1 MCRNRFGISFVI
13 VFLAAILGLPCWG
26 QEYRATITGT
36 VTDASKAVIPKATV
50 SVRNLDTGE
59 VTTVQSNSA
68 GVYVVSFLHPG
79 QKLEVSAEAPGFKK
93 AIYPP
98 VVLTI
103 SQTQTAN
110 FALQVGSESQ
120 EVTVDSESY
129 QIGLDS
135 EKADRGFVVDNK
147 TITQMPLNGRNPL
160 SLLDFVPGVTNE
172 AGTGSE
178 GTPNNMYNVSFYTVN
193 GTPTQN
199 TEYTID
205 GMPNNS
211 TPWYSAS
218 GPSTIPSVD
227 AIQEFKV
234 VTNPYDAQYGRT
246 AGGVVSMELKSG
258 TKDLHGSVYE
268 FGKRGYMDANSWA
281 NNYAGL
287 NRPAH
292 TEDQYGFEVA
302 GPVYIPH
309 IYHGRDKTFFMF
321 NFERFKE
328 VLPNF
333 QTYDIPN
340 AAWLQGDFSNFV
352 DASGA
357 LMPVFDPSSATTANP
372 TRQIFQNSAGQYNQI
387 DPSRF
392 NPIAVNAVKL
402 MLGAAP
408 PTSIRFP
415 NELPWEQI
423 WVDTIPST
431 NSSQN
436 YVLKIDQIIGSKDH
450 LSGSWIRSYNP
461 SESWDSPKSAPE
473 WFDGSTFT
481 EYHMNAGIDWEHTW
495 RSNLISDVHFSYQ
508 RYWRTDGPPAADLNY
523 DPTQLGFSSALMG
536 ELPLK
541 LGFPTINFNMQQQ
554 PTATGN
560 GYNSW
565 LAMSR
570 DFYYMPDDTYSIAP
584 TITWT
589 KGRHNIRAGLD
600 FRNSHL
606 NQIYQGDNSMAIA
619 ANGQATSEYWNQL
632 ASNDIPSLPNGT
644 QLSQSFSGNAVLDFL
659 IGQPNSVAVQN
670 EVFPYYNT
678 RYYAPWIQDDWKVTP
693 RLTLNLGFRYDLNG
707 PPTVRHNWLN
717 TGFDFNAVNPV
728 NSLVAAGSGLPTLK
742 GGITFPG
749 TSGTNL
755 PWARD
760 YTKWQPRLGF
770 AWLLRP
776 GTVLRGGA
784 GRVVM
789 NTTDTPPATGYSY
802 NPVYNNSP
810 DGGRTYFANN
820 LGNPYPNGIPAI
832 PGASLGLTT
841 NLGQGIAFA
850 NPKYKLPS
858 VIDGSLGLQQIMPHD
873 GKLEISYVMTRA
885 YGIDKSYSDVDANF
899 GLYKS
904 CNATAGTAS
913 NPYPQGQCQD
923 LTTNPFYGVPG
934 FSGSF
939 ETSSQIAEI
948 YLANPYPEFT
958 SIEETQNNWGRTW
971 YNSMQTTYQ
980 QRLGWEQING
990 SWTWS
995 KSMQSG
1001 GYLDGIYLIPMRSI
1015 AQTDRKNRITVTSV
1029 FNIPVGRGMKY
1040 FSGMN
1045 RPLDAAIGGWELA
1058 ADSFWETGQPVG
1070 LNQNYNVIGNIR
1082 AHGPKHSTSD
1092 IIDEGVNQ
1100 CVELWHGATPTT
1112 PGYYSL
1118 FTTNGQSASTCT
1130 GGVAWQQVA
1139 PYAPKTA
1146 QPYTDQIRGP
1156 GTEQID
1162 VNLSKN
1168 FKFTQRISMQLRME
1182 EFNVLNHPT
1191 WYNQVDMNPTDTNFG
1206 TVNKILTGGQSNS
1219 PRTGQ
1224 LGVKVLW

>member
-1 MCRNRFGISFVI
+1 
-13 VFLAAILGLPCWG
+13 
-26 QEYRATITGT
+26 
-36 VTDASKAVIPKATV
+36 
-50 SVRNLDTGE
+50 
-59 VTTVQSNSA
+59 
-68 GVYVVSFLHPG
+68 
-79 QKLEVSAEAPGFKK
+79 
-93 AIYPP
+93 
-98 VVLTI
+98 
-103 SQTQTAN
+103 
-110 FALQVGSESQ
+110 
-120 EVTVDSESY
+120 
-129 QIGLDS
+129 
-135 EKADRGFVVDNK
+135 
-147 TITQMPLNGRNPL
+147 
-160 SLLDFVPGVTNE
+160 
-172 AGTGSE
+172 
-178 GTPNNMYNVSFYTVN
+178 
-193 GTPTQN
+193 
-199 TEYTID
+199 
-205 GMPNNS
+205 
-211 TPWYSAS
+211 
-218 GPSTIPSVD
+218 
-227 AIQEFKV
+227 
-234 VTNPYDAQYGRT
+234 
-246 AGGVVSMELKSG
+246 
-258 TKDLHGSVYE
+258 
-268 FGKRGYMDANSWA
+268 
-281 NNYAGL
+281 
-287 NRPAH
+287 
-292 TEDQYGFEVA
+292 
-302 GPVYIPH
+302 
-309 IYHGRDKTFFMF
+309 
-321 NFERFKE
+321 
-328 VLPNF
+328 
-333 QTYDIPN
+333 
-340 AAWLQGDFSNFV
+340 
-352 DASGA
+352 
-357 LMPVFDPSSATTANP
+357 
-372 TRQIFQNSAGQYNQI
+372 
-387 DPSRF
+387 
-392 NPIAVNAVKL
+392 
-402 MLGAAP
+402 ML
-408 PTSIRFP
+408 F
-415 NELPWEQI
+415 
-423 WVDTIPST
+423 
-431 NSSQN
+431 
-436 YVLKIDQIIGSKDH
+436 
-450 LSGSWIRSYNP
+450 RS
-461 SESWDSPKSAPE
+461 
-473 WFDGSTFT
+473 
-481 EYHMNAGIDWEHTW
+481 
-495 RSNLISDVHFSYQ
+495 
-508 RYWRTDGPPAADLNY
+508 
-523 DPTQLGFSSALMG
+523 
-536 ELPLK
+536 
-541 LGFPTINFNMQQQ
+541 
-554 PTATGN
+554 
-560 GYNSW
+560 
-565 LAMSR
+565 
-570 DFYYMPDDTYSIAP
+570 DDTYSIAP

-659 IGQPNSVAVQN
+659 IGQPNSVAVEN

-742 GGITFPG
+742 GGITFPS
-749 TSGTNL
+749 TSGTDL

-776 GTVLRGGA
+776 GTVLRGGM

-820 LGNPYPNGIPAI
+820 LGNPYPNGIPSI

-885 YGIDKSYSDVDANF
+885 YGIDESYDDINANV

-913 NPYPQGQCQD
+913 NPYPQGQCED
-923 LTTNPFYGVPG
+923 LAINPFYGVPG
-934 FSGSF
+934 FTGSF
-939 ETSSQIAEI
+939 ETSSQIAKI

-1040 FSGMN
+1040 FSSMN
-1045 RPLDAAIGGWELA
+1045 RPLDAVIGGWELA

-1082 AHGPKHSTSD
+1082 ANGPKHSTSD

-1191 WYNQVDMNPTDTNFG
+1191 WYGQVDMNPTDTNFG